1 MKLCIVTRK
10 IVKGDG
16 QGRANYEIVCEAVR
30 RGHQV
35 ILVANSV
42 APELVENKQIEWV
55 YVPIKGWPIELLRE
69 IAFSLFSAVWLRK
82 HHSDFDLV
90 QVYGAVTSFPS
101 DINTATFVHSGWL
114 QSPAHIS
121 RLRQDYYGAY
131 QWLYTLLN
139 ARWEKKAFHQAKVV
153 VAVSERIKQE
163 LLDIGVPDKSI
174 HVILNGVDLEEFLPG
189 TADREGLGLPNDVS
203 LALFAGD
210 IRLNR
215 KNLDTVLYALVK
227 VPELHLAVVG
237 STEGSP
243 YPRLA
248 EALGLS
254 SRVHF
259 LGFRHDLPEI
269 MKAVDFFVFP
279 SRYEPFGMVVSE
291 AMASGLPVVTVRAT
305 GASEIVTP
313 DCGIVLLDPEDRNG
327 LAQALDKFARDP
339 DLRKQMGRAG
349 RATVEEHSWASKAQS
364 YVNLFETMAP
374 VSSP

>member
-16 QGRANYEIVCEAVR
+16 QGRANYEIVREAVR

-42 APELVENKQIEWV
+42 ATELLQNEQIEWV

-69 IAFSLFSAVWLRK
+69 IAFSQLSAAWLRK
-82 HHSDFDLV
+82 HHSEFDLV
-90 QVYGAVTSFPS
+90 QVYGSVTSFPS
-101 DINTATFVHSGWL
+101 DVNTAQFVHSGWL
-114 QSPAHIS
+114 QSPVHIS

-131 QWLYTLLN
+131 QWLYTVLN

-163 LLDIGVPDKSI
+163 LLDIGVPDKNI
-174 HVILNGVDLEEFLPG
+174 QVILNGVDVEEFWPG
-189 TADREGLGLPNDVS
+189 TADREKLGLPTDVS

-215 KNLDTVLYALVK
+215 KNLDTVLHALVK
-227 VPELHLAVVG
+227 VPTLHLAVVG

-243 YPRLA
+243 YPQLA
-248 EALGLS
+248 QSLGLS

-259 LGFRHDLPEI
+259 LGFRLDLSEI
-269 MKAVDFFVFP
+269 MRAVDLFVFP

-291 AMASGLPVVTVRAT
+291 AMASGLPVVTTRTT
-305 GASEIVTP
+305 GASEIVTQA
-313 DCGIVLLDPEDRNG
+313 CGVVLFDSEDSHD
-327 LAQALDKFARDP
+327 LAQALEKFANDP

-349 RATVEEHSWASKAQS
+349 RAIAEEHSWESKAQS
-364 YVNLFETMAP
+364 YVNLFEATAP
-374 VSSP
+374 VSST